1 MKITFLGT
9 GTSQGVP
16 IIGCECEV
24 CKSIEFKNKRL
35 RSSIHI
41 ETDDHKSLIIDSGPD
56 FRQQVLRERITKL
69 DGLIFT
75 HQHKDHTAGMDD
87 IRGFYF
93 LNNMKPIN
101 LYGTEGVFNQLKQEF
116 SYMFVEDKYPGVPS
130 VDLHE
135 IKKDENF
142 TIGDTLIT
150 PVEVWHRKLPVM
162 GYRIKNFAYI
172 TDANRID
179 PDQMEKLKDLDVLV
193 LNALQH
199 KPHQSHYTLEE
210 ALEVIEELKP
220 KQAYLT
226 HISHNLGLHSE
237 VEKTL
242 PNNVSISYDGLSI
255 TI

>member
-16 IIGCECEV
+16 IIGCQCEV
-24 CKSIEFKNKRL
+24 CRSIEYKNKRL

-41 ETDDHKSLIIDSGPD
+41 ETNDQKSLIIDSGPD
-56 FRQQVLRERITKL
+56 FRQQVLREKITTL

-93 LNNMKPIN
+93 LNDMKPIN
-101 LYGTEGVFNQLKQEF
+101 LYGTESVFGQLKQEF
-116 SYMFVEDKYPGVPS
+116 SYIFVEDKYPGVPS
-130 VDLHE
+130 VELHE
-135 IKKDENF
+135 VKKDTDF

-150 PVEVWHRKLPVM
+150 PIEVWHRKLPVM
-162 GYRIKNFAYI
+162 GYRINNFAYI
-172 TDANRID
+172 TDANKIEE
-179 PDQMEKLKDLDVLV
+179 DQMQKLKHLDVLV

-199 KPHQSHYTLEE
+199 KPHQSHFNLQE
-210 ALEVIEELKP
+210 ALEVIDILKP
-220 KQAYLT
+220 KKAYLT
-226 HISHNLGLHSE
+226 HISHNLGLHAE

-242 PNNVSISYDGLSI
+242 PDNVSLAYDGLSF
-255 TI
+255 TL

>member
-16 IIGCECEV
+16 IIGCQCEV
-24 CKSIEFKNKRL
+24 CSSIEYKNKRL

-41 ETDDHKSLIIDSGPD
+41 ETNDQKSLIIDSGPD
-56 FRQQVLRERITKL
+56 FRQQVLREKITTL

-93 LNNMKPIN
+93 LNDMKPIN
-101 LYGTEGVFNQLKQEF
+101 LYGTESVFDQLKQEF
-116 SYMFVEDKYPGVPS
+116 SYIFVEDKYPGVPS
-130 VDLHE
+130 VELHE
-135 IKKDENF
+135 VRKNTDF
-142 TIGDTLIT
+142 TIGDTSIT
-150 PVEVWHRKLPVM
+150 PIEVWHRKLPVM
-162 GYRIKNFAYI
+162 GYRINNFAYI

-179 PDQMEKLKDLDVLV
+179 EDQMQKLKHLDVLV

-199 KPHQSHYTLEE
+199 KPHQSHFNLEE
-210 ALEVIEELKP
+210 ALEVIDTLKP
-220 KQAYLT
+220 KQTYLT
-226 HISHNLGLHSE
+226 HISHNLGLHAE

-242 PNNVSISYDGLSI
+242 PDTISLAYDGLSF
-255 TI
+255 TL

>member
-24 CKSIEFKNKRL
+24 CRSIDFRDKRL

-41 ETDDHKSLIIDSGPD
+41 ETNDQKSLIIDSGPD

-93 LNNMKPIN
+93 LNDMKPIN

-130 VDLHE
+130 VELHE
-135 IKKDENF
+135 VRKNETF
-142 TIGDTLIT
+142 TIGDTTLS
-150 PVEVWHRKLPVM
+150 PVEVWHRKLAVM
-162 GYRIKNFAYI
+162 GYRINNFAYI
-172 TDANRID
+172 TDANKIEE
-179 PDQMEKLKDLDVLV
+179 DQMQKLQNLDVLV

-199 KPHQSHYTLEE
+199 KPHQSHFTLAE
-210 ALEVIEELKP
+210 ALDVIKILKP
-220 KQAYLT
+220 KKAYLT
-226 HISHNLGLHSE
+226 HISHRLGLHSE
-237 VEKTL
+237 VEKSL
-242 PNNVSISYDGLSI
+242 PENVSLAYDGLSI
-255 TI
+255 TL